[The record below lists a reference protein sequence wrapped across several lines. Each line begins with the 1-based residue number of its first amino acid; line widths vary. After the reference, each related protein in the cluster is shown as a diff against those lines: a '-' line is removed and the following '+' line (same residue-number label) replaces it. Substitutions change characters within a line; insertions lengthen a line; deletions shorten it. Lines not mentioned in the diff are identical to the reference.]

1 MNFIV
6 VVNVSKHQGG
16 RTWQPFV
23 RGKSGHD
30 NFRQARIHDFRDKCV
45 VFARNRKFANLIQYK
60 MQYLPCNRALLAQET
75 LRTTSA
81 TLAGTT
87 HVE

>member
-1 MNFIV
+1 MCTLYNGWSEVKNLLQKIASTRECS
-6 VVNVSKHQGG
+6 NATTS
-16 RTWQPFV
+16 
-23 RGKSGHD
+23 
-30 NFRQARIHDFRDKCV
+30 IYYFRDKRV